1 MSPLLQLLLLFSCFL
16 SASSLTF
23 RCTTRATCQGMI
35 GYISPNTTTLSS
47 IRDLFG
53 LESVYSLLAA
63 NSWPT
68 KDTYKSITAGS
79 TVRIPFPCSCSNG
92 TGISART
99 PVYSVKQGDSLDY
112 IARTIF
118 REFVTY
124 QEIAAVNKLS
134 DPNLIVVGQ
143 ELWIPLPC
151 SCDDVDA
158 ARVVH
163 YGHVVANGSSVG
175 QIAGEFGT
183 TVATLM
189 GLNNET
195 LSDPNNLQAGQ
206 ILDVPIKACSSSI
219 VSSLLVPNGSYALT
233 ANNCVQCSC
242 NSKDLKLQCKRAQG
256 VSVSNWTQCPS
267 TLCPGNL
274 SLGESKTST
283 CLRTTCDYAGFNQK
297 RILTVL
303 TNQSTCPTPAP
314 SPAPASSAAPAPATE
329 PPAPSPAP
337 ANSAAPTPAPTI
349 EPPAPTPAPANSDA
363 PAPAPAIEPPAP
375 APANSDAPA
384 PAPAIEP
391 PAPAPTNSDAPAPA
405 TEPPA
410 PAPPN
415 SDAPAPA
422 PANSDAPTPPVP
434 ANSDTPTP
442 PAPANSAAWHR
453 RNGRTWSGLLSFVFG
468 LLCLIFP

>member
-1 MSPLLQLLLLFSCFL
+1 MMSPLLHLLLLFSCIL
-16 SASSLTF
+16 SATSITF
-23 RCTTRATCQGMI
+23 RCTTRPKCQGMI

-47 IRDLFG
+47 IKHLFG

-68 KDTYKSITAGS
+68 KNTNRPITAGS

-92 TGISART
+92 TGISDGT
-99 PVYSVKQGDSLDY
+99 PVYSVKQGYVLDY

-124 QEIAAVNKLS
+124 QEIAAVNNIP
-134 DPNLIVVGQ
+134 DPNLIDIGQ
-143 ELWIPLPC
+143 KLWIPLPC
-151 SCDDVDA
+151 SCDDVAA

-175 QIAGEFGT
+175 QIAEEFGT
-183 TVATLM
+183 TEATLM
-189 GLNNET
+189 GLNNDT

-206 ILDVPIKACSSSI
+206 ILDVPIKACSSSM

-242 NSKDLKLQCKRAQG
+242 NSKDLKLHCKRTQG
-256 VSVSNWTQCPS
+256 VPVSNWTQCPS
-267 TLCPGNL
+267 TQCNGNL

-283 CLRTTCDYAGFNQK
+283 CLRTTCDYAGYNEK

-303 TNQSTCPTPAP
+303 TNQSAC
-314 SPAPASSAAPAPATE
+314 SIAPAPA
-329 PPAPSPAP
+329 PA
-337 ANSAAPTPAPTI
+337 I

-363 PAPAPAIEPPAP
+363 PAPAPAIEPPSPAPAKSDAPAP

-384 PAPAIEP
+384 PTPTIEPPAPAPTIEP

-405 TEPPA
+405 TEQPA

-422 PANSDAPTPPVP
+422 NSDAPTPPTP
-434 ANSDTPTP
+434 ANSDTPPP
-442 PAPANSAAWHR
+442 PAPANSNTPPPPAPANSDAWHR